1 MPRLVF
7 VNRYFYPDQ
16 SATSQLLSDLAFQ
29 LAAAGADVHVITS
42 QQLYQAPR
50 ASLPREEVVNQ
61 VTIHRVRA
69 TTFGRAGLWGRG
81 IDYVSY
87 STSMWWRARS
97 VIARADVLIAK
108 TDPPLISIVAMLVA
122 LERTA
127 KLVNWLQDMFPEAA
141 AELGIPLMQGV
152 VGRSLCRLRN
162 ISLRKAAVNV
172 VVSRAMGERVR
183 LSGVSA
189 DHVHVIPNWTNDEE
203 ICPVEREQNR
213 LRTEWGLNES
223 FVVGYSGNLGRA
235 HEFETVLSAAEQLRH
250 RADIIFLFIG
260 GGVQFGPLVK
270 AVEAR
275 KLQQQ
280 FRFLPYQPPELLK
293 YSLSVPDVHL
303 VSLKAELEGLIMP
316 SKFYGIAAAG
326 RPVISI
332 SSSQGEIA
340 ALVQQH
346 ACGLVVEPGNGG
358 ALADAL
364 VLLAANPARVLE
376 MGQHARKM
384 LDNCFTR
391 KRALASWQRLLA
403 PMLRPA

>member
-7 VNRYFYPDQ
+7 ANRYFYPDQ

-29 LAAAGADVHVITS
+29 LAAAGADVQVITS
-42 QQLYQAPR
+42 QQLYQSPR
-50 ASLPREEVVNQ
+50 ASLPREEVVNG
-61 VTIHRVRA
+61 VTIRRVPA
-69 TTFGRAGLWGRG
+69 TTFGRAGLWGRA

-97 VIARADVLIAK
+97 VMTRGDVLIAK

-122 LERTA
+122 LERRA
-127 KLVNWLQDMFPEAA
+127 KLVNWLQDMYPEAA
-141 AELGIPLMQGV
+141 AELGIPLMQGL

-162 ISLRKAAVNV
+162 ISLRKAAANV
-172 VVSRAMGERVR
+172 VVSQQMGERVR

-189 DHVHVIPNWTNDEE
+189 DRVHVIPNWTNDEE
-203 ICPVEREQNR
+203 IRPIKRDQNR
-213 LRTEWGLNES
+213 LRAEWGLDGH

-235 HEFETVLSAAEQLRH
+235 HDETLLRAAEQLRH
-250 RADIIFLFIG
+250 RTDIIFLFIG
-260 GGVQFGPLVK
+260 GGVQFGSLVT
-270 AVEAR
+270 AVAAR

-280 FRFLPYQPPELLK
+280 FRFLPYQRPELLK

-303 VSLKAELEGLIMP
+303 ISLKAELEGLIVP

-332 SSSQGEIA
+332 TSCQGEIA
-340 ALVQQH
+340 ALVRQH
-346 ACGLVVEPGNGG
+346 ACGCVVEPGDGQ

-364 VLLAANPARVLE
+364 VLLAANPSQVAE
-376 MGQHARKM
+376 MGQRARKM
-384 LDNCFTR
+384 LDDCFTR
-391 KRALASWQRLLA
+391 KHALASWQRLLK
-403 PMLRPA
+403 PMLRSA